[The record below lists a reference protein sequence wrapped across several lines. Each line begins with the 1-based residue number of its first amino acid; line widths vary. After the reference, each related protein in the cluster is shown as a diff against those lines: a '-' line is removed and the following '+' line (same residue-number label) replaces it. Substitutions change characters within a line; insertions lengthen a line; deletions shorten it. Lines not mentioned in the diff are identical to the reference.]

1 MMKLRI
7 NKILPILIC
16 VSIPGV
22 GFFLSEVETTGAI
35 PMIYQ
40 WIYTSI
46 VLYSLWQLL
55 VFSWVLKPLYKR
67 ILFLVVCI
75 PVFLILVSFL
85 AYSIGIKED
94 LNFELKESIRILFLT
109 FIFLT
114 IQYGIESQ
122 KQLDKL
128 KIEKEQLSKENYKA
142 QLQSLRSQMDPHFL
156 FNSLNTLRSMVRKK
170 HHKSEEFI
178 LSLSDFYR
186 STLKHYEENTL
197 SLSEEL
203 SLLNSYLNLM
213 KSRNE
218 KAVQF
223 DVSGIEKK
231 YSSYRLPSFAL
242 QNIVENCFKHNS
254 MSSNKPLQIKI
265 VRLSNDYIGV
275 SNNIQEKLTQTST
288 TGTGLKLLKKRYKLL
303 GESKG
308 VVISKFD
315 NIFQVKLKLI
325 NSANEYINS

>member
-1 MMKLRI
+1 MKLKI
-7 NKILPILIC
+7 NKILPILISA
-16 VSIPGV
+16 SIPGI
-22 GFFLSEVETTGAI
+22 GFFLSEVETTSAI
-35 PMIYQ
+35 PMTYQ

-46 VLYSLWQLL
+46 FLYSLWQLL
-55 VFSWVLKPLYKR
+55 VFSWELKPLYKR
-67 ILFLVVCI
+67 LLFLVICI
-75 PVFLILVSFL
+75 PVFLVLVSFL

-94 LNFELKESIRILFLT
+94 LNFEFKESIRILFLN
-109 FIFLT
+109 FIFIT

-128 KIEKEQLSKENYKA
+128 RIEKEQLSKENYKA

-170 HHKSEEFI
+170 HDKSEEFI

-186 STLKHYEENTL
+186 STLKHHEENTL
-197 SLSEEL
+197 LLSEEL

-223 DVSGIEKK
+223 DTSGIDKK
-231 YSSYRLPSFAL
+231 YNSYRIPSFAL
-242 QNIVENCFKHNS
+242 QNVVENCFKHNS
-254 MSSNKPLQIKI
+254 MSSNNPLSISI
-265 VRLSNDYIGV
+265 LSVSSDYIEV
-275 SNNIQEKLTQTST
+275 SNNIQEKLTHTST
-288 TGTGLKLLKKRYKLL
+288 TGTGLKLLKKRYDLL
-303 GESKG
+303 GERKG

-325 NSANEYINS
+325 NPANEYINS